1 MISEWFLLGVVVD
14 EAGWRPSLEDAPLM
28 GGKSLV
34 RKILEERCLLVCG
47 VEEVKRVDSVLG
59 GGIGGRGGLI
69 SVIEGVELAEYSGS
83 SDLGICGD
91 IERLDSLRGAL
102 ERRLGI
108 GNVTAS
114 ISEVCDGEDLARGV
128 CD

>member
-1 MISEWFLLGVVVD
+1 MDG
-14 EAGWRPSLEDAPLM
+14 AGWRLGLEDAPLM

-34 RKILEERCLLVCG
+34 RKILEERYLLVCG

-91 IERLDSLRGAL
+91 IERMDGRRGAL

-114 ISEVCDGEDLARGV
+114 ISEVCESEDLARGV
-128 CD
+128 CG